1 MPQIIRD
8 KFAFLRE
15 HVQKGKTSEA
25 AVERFIS
32 ATVTSLQPMLRS
44 ESPIIPWTGQKIYH
58 PLLVEIDAR
67 QLACQTDD
75 VVVEDYFKG
84 WKIAGYRRP
93 ILLYCTHRQVIIDK
107 GKVRL
112 EQPKQEEMV

>member
-8 KFAFLRE
+8 KFAFLHE
-15 HVQKGKTSEA
+15 HVQSGRISGAT
-25 AVERFIS
+25 VERFLS
-32 ATVTSLQPMLRS
+32 ATVTLLQPMLQS
-44 ESPIIPWTGQKIYH
+44 ESPIIPWTGQKTYH

-75 VVVEDYFKG
+75 VMAEDYFKG

-93 ILLYCTHRQVIIDK
+93 ILLSCNHRQVIIDK
-107 GKVRL
+107 GKVWL
-112 EQPKQEEMV
+112 EVPKQKEMV

>member
-8 KFAFLRE
+8 KFAFLLE
-15 HVQKGKTSEA
+15 HVQNGRISGA

-32 ATVTSLQPMLRS
+32 ATVTLLQPMLKS
-44 ESPIIPWTGQKIYH
+44 ESPIIPWTGQKTYN

-67 QLACQTDD
+67 QLAGQTD
-75 VVVEDYFKG
+75 VMVENYFKG

-93 ILLYCTHRQVIIDK
+93 ILLSCNHRQVIIDK
-107 GKVRL
+107 GKVWL
-112 EQPKQEEMV
+112 EQPKQEEML